1 MNTMEKVAWTELIVS
16 LGTVVVV
23 TGIYPWLGSAATGAF
38 GLLGL
43 LACSLWFVKRRGEE
57 VIVDERDRE
66 IERKATRHGVEAAW
80 MALFLALI
88 AIVLWSSYFN
98 NKIVATGL
106 LTWLIWI
113 QFAICYAVKGLVAV
127 VIYRRQSRAA

>member
-1 MNTMEKVAWTELIVS
+1 MNAMEKVAWTELIVA

-23 TGIYPWLGSAATGAF
+23 TAIYPWLGSAATGAF

-43 LACSLWFVKRRGEE
+43 LVCSLWFVRRRGKE
-57 VIVDERDRE
+57 VIVD
-66 IERKATRHGVEAAW
+66 GVEAAW

-88 AIVLWSSYFN
+88 AIVIWSSYFN
-98 NKIVATGL
+98 EKMVATGL

-127 VIYRRQSRAA
+127 VIYRRQGRAA